1 MSLTELNRIYLILA
15 LALVSVSST
24 AVVIRYVE
32 LVPALTLA
40 FWRMLSASLF
50 LWCYSIKKPQN
61 LISLDNKYR
70 ILLAGFFLG
79 MHFALFFV
87 GVRNTSVASATL
99 LANTGPIFT
108 SLMSRF
114 RGEKVSLSVILGL
127 LISIF
132 GIIFVQ
138 WSDFR
143 VEGNNSWGNI
153 FSLLS
158 GFCIAMTYM
167 FASEIR
173 KDTENILYG
182 RAVFFIAA
190 MTICVIAMLNGVS
203 IFSFNKTDI
212 VWFVFLGIV
221 PSILGHNML
230 NYCIKYLSPTA
241 VASIP
246 LGEPIIASALCYFL
260 FFETVPISALLG
272 APLVFCGIIITV
284 KNSMVE

>member
-1 MSLTELNRIYLILA
+1 MSNRIYLILA

-182 RAVFFIAA
+182 RSVFFIAA

>member
-1 MSLTELNRIYLILA
+1 MSNRIYLILA

-24 AVVIRYVE
+24 VVVIRYVE

-114 RGEKVSLSVILGL
+114 RGEKVSLSVLLGL

-182 RAVFFIAA
+182 RSVFFIAA

>member
-1 MSLTELNRIYLILA
+1 MSKRIYLILFIA
-15 LALVSVSST
+15 LISVSST

-50 LWCYSIKKPQN
+50 LWCYSIKKPQK
-61 LISLDNKYR
+61 LISLNNRNR
-70 ILLAGFFLG
+70 ILFAGFFLG

-87 GVRNTSVASATL
+87 GVRITSVASATL

-108 SLMSRF
+108 ILLSKFS
-114 RGEKVSLSVILGL
+114 GQKVSKSVVVGL
-127 LISIF
+127 FISAF
-132 GIIFVQ
+132 GIIIIQ
-138 WSDFR
+138 WSGFEA
-143 VEGNNSWGNI
+143 EGNNYWGNV

-167 FASEIR
+167 FASKIR
-173 KDTENILYG
+173 KNTENILYG
-182 RAVFFIAA
+182 RSVFFVAA
-190 MTICVIAMLNGVS
+190 VTIFLVTMLSGGS
-203 IFSFNKTDI
+203 IFSFSKGDI
-212 VWFVFLGIV
+212 IWFVFLGVV

-246 LGEPIIASALCYFL
+246 LGEPIIASAFCYFL
-260 FFETVPISALLG
+260 FFETVPISALIG
-272 APLVFCGIIITV
+272 APFVFCGIIITV
-284 KNSMVE
+284 RNSTVD

>member
-1 MSLTELNRIYLILA
+1 MSNRIYLILA

-114 RGEKVSLSVILGL
+114 RGEKVSLSV
-127 LISIF
+127 
-132 GIIFVQ
+132 
-138 WSDFR
+138 
-143 VEGNNSWGNI
+143 
-153 FSLLS
+153 
-158 GFCIAMTYM
+158 
-167 FASEIR
+167 
-173 KDTENILYG
+173 
-182 RAVFFIAA
+182 
-190 MTICVIAMLNGVS
+190 
-203 IFSFNKTDI
+203 
-212 VWFVFLGIV
+212 
-221 PSILGHNML
+221 
-230 NYCIKYLSPTA
+230 
-241 VASIP
+241 
-246 LGEPIIASALCYFL
+246 
-260 FFETVPISALLG
+260 
-272 APLVFCGIIITV
+272 
-284 KNSMVE
+284 

>member
-1 MSLTELNRIYLILA
+1 MSKRIYLILA

-40 FWRMLSASLF
+40 FWRMLSASFF
-50 LWCYSIKKPQN
+50 LWCYSIKKPQG
-61 LISLDNKYR
+61 LIPLRNKYK
-70 ILLAGFFLG
+70 ILFAGFFLG

-87 GVRNTSVASATL
+87 GVRITSVASATL

-108 SLMSRF
+108 SLISRF
-114 RGEKVSLSVILGL
+114 NGQRVHRSVVLGL

-138 WSDFR
+138 WSDFSD
-143 VEGNNSWGNI
+143 ESNNSWGNF

-173 KDTENILYG
+173 KDTENVLYG
-182 RAVFFIAA
+182 RSVFFVAA
-190 MTICVIAMLNGVS
+190 VTVWAITILSGVS
-203 IFSFNKTDI
+203 IFSFNKNDI

-221 PSILGHNML
+221 PSIFGHNML

-246 LGEPIIASALCYFL
+246 LGEPIIASALCYL
-260 FFETVPISALLG
+260 FFLEAIPISALLG
-272 APLVFCGIIITV
+272 APLVFCGMIITV
-284 KNSMVE
+284 KNSGLK

>member
-1 MSLTELNRIYLILA
+1 MSNRIYLILA

-79 MHFALFFV
+79 MHFSLFFV

-114 RGEKVSLSVILGL
+114 RGEKVSLSVLLGL

-182 RAVFFIAA
+182 RSVFFIAA

>member
-1 MSLTELNRIYLILA
+1 MSNRIYLILA

-24 AVVIRYVE
+24 VVVIRYVE

-114 RGEKVSLSVILGL
+114 RGEKVSLSVLLGL

-182 RAVFFIAA
+182 RSVFFIAA

-212 VWFVFLGIV
+212 VWFAFLGIV

>member
-1 MSLTELNRIYLILA
+1 MSNRIYLILA

-114 RGEKVSLSVILGL
+114 RGEKVSLSVLLGL

-143 VEGNNSWGNI
+143 VEGSNSWGNI

-158 GFCIAMTYM
+158 SFCIAMTYM

-182 RAVFFIAA
+182 RSVFFIAA

>member
-1 MSLTELNRIYLILA
+1 MSKRIYLILFIA
-15 LALVSVSST
+15 LISVSST

-50 LWCYSIKKPQN
+50 LWCYSIKKPQR
-61 LISLDNKYR
+61 LISLNNRSR
-70 ILLAGFFLG
+70 ILFAGFFLG

-87 GVRNTSVASATL
+87 GVRSTSVASATL

-108 SLMSRF
+108 SLLSRLS
-114 RGEKVSLSVILGL
+114 GQKVSRSVVLGL
-127 LISIF
+127 FISVF
-132 GIIFVQ
+132 GIIIVQ
-138 WSDFR
+138 WSGFGA
-143 VEGNNSWGNI
+143 EGNNYWGNL

-167 FASEIR
+167 FASKIR

-182 RAVFFIAA
+182 RSVFFVAA
-190 MTICVIAMLNGVS
+190 VTILLVTILSGGS
-203 IFSFNKTDI
+203 IFSFNKGDI
-212 VWFVFLGIV
+212 IWFVFLGIV

-241 VASIP
+241 IASIP
-246 LGEPIIASALCYFL
+246 LGEPIIASAFCYFL
-260 FFETVPISALLG
+260 FFETVPVSALIG
-272 APLVFCGIIITV
+272 APFVFCGIIMTV
-284 KNSMVE
+284 RNSMVD

>member
-1 MSLTELNRIYLILA
+1 MSKRIYLILFIA
-15 LALVSVSST
+15 LISVSST

-50 LWCYSIKKPQN
+50 LWCYSIKRPQR
-61 LISLDNKYR
+61 LISANNRNR
-70 ILLAGFFLG
+70 ILFAGFFLG

-108 SLMSRF
+108 SLLS
-114 RGEKVSLSVILGL
+114 GLSGQKVTRSVILGL
-127 LISIF
+127 LISVF
-132 GIIFVQ
+132 GIILVQ
-138 WSDFR
+138 WPDFG
-143 VEGNNSWGNI
+143 VEENNYWGNL

-167 FASEIR
+167 FASKIR
-173 KDTENILYG
+173 KNTENILYG
-182 RAVFFIAA
+182 RSVFFVAA
-190 MTICVIAMLNGVS
+190 VTILLVTILSGGS
-203 IFSFNKTDI
+203 IFSFNRGDI

-246 LGEPIIASALCYFL
+246 LGEPIIASAFCYFL
-260 FFETVPISALLG
+260 FFETVPVSALIG
-272 APLVFCGIIITV
+272 APFVFCGIIMTV
-284 KNSMVE
+284 KNSMVD

>member
-1 MSLTELNRIYLILA
+1 MILFIALI
-15 LALVSVSST
+15 SVSST

-50 LWCYSIKKPQN
+50 LWCYSIKKPQK
-61 LISLDNKYR
+61 LIPLSNRSR
-70 ILLAGFFLG
+70 ILFAGFFLG

-87 GVRNTSVASATL
+87 GVRNTSVSSATL

-108 SLMSRF
+108 SLLSRVS
-114 RGEKVSLSVILGL
+114 GQKVSKSVVLGL
-127 LISIF
+127 FISVF
-132 GIIFVQ
+132 GIVLVQ
-138 WSDFR
+138 WPGFEAGGDSY
-143 VEGNNSWGNI
+143 WGNLL
-153 FSLLS
+153 SLLS

-167 FASEIR
+167 FASKIR

-182 RAVFFIAA
+182 RSVFFVAA
-190 MTICVIAMLNGVS
+190 VTILLVTILSGGS
-203 IFSFNKTDI
+203 IFAFNKSDI
-212 VWFVFLGIV
+212 IWFVFLGIV

-246 LGEPIIASALCYFL
+246 LGEPIVASAFCYFL
-260 FFETVPISALLG
+260 FFETVPMSALFG
-272 APLVFCGIIITV
+272 APFVFCGTIMTV
-284 KNSMVE
+284 RNSMVD

>member
-1 MSLTELNRIYLILA
+1 MSKRIYLILFIA
-15 LALVSVSST
+15 LISVSST

-50 LWCYSIKKPQN
+50 LWCYSIKKPQRI
-61 LISLDNKYR
+61 ISLNNRNR
-70 ILLAGFFLG
+70 ILFAGFFLG

-87 GVRNTSVASATL
+87 GVRSTSVASATL

-108 SLMSRF
+108 SLLSRL
-114 RGEKVSLSVILGL
+114 GGQKVSRSVVIGL
-127 LISIF
+127 FISVF
-132 GIIFVQ
+132 GIIIIQ
-138 WSDFR
+138 WSGFR
-143 VEGNNSWGNI
+143 AEGNNYWGNV

-167 FASEIR
+167 FASKVR
-173 KDTENILYG
+173 KNTENILYG
-182 RAVFFIAA
+182 RSVFLVAAV
-190 MTICVIAMLNGVS
+190 TILLVTILSGGS
-203 IFSFNKTDI
+203 IFSFNKSDV

-246 LGEPIIASALCYFL
+246 LGEPIIASAFCYFL
-260 FFETVPISALLG
+260 FFETVPVSALIG
-272 APLVFCGIIITV
+272 APFVFCGIIVTV
-284 KNSMVE
+284 RNSVVD

>member
-1 MSLTELNRIYLILA
+1 MSKRIYLILFF
-15 LALVSVSST
+15 ALVSVSST

-50 LWCYSIKKPQN
+50 LWCYSIKKPQR
-61 LISLDNKYR
+61 LISLNNRNR
-70 ILLAGFFLG
+70 ILFAGFFLG

-87 GVRNTSVASATL
+87 GVRSTSVASATL
-99 LANTGPIFT
+99 LANTGPVFT
-108 SLMSRF
+108 SLLS
-114 RGEKVSLSVILGL
+114 GLSGQKVPRSVILGL
-127 LISIF
+127 FISVF
-132 GIIFVQ
+132 GIIVVQ
-138 WSDFR
+138 WSGFGA
-143 VEGNNSWGNI
+143 EGNNYWGNL

-167 FASEIR
+167 FASKIR

-182 RAVFFIAA
+182 RSVFFVAA
-190 MTICVIAMLNGVS
+190 VTIWLVTILSGGS
-203 IFSFNKTDI
+203 IFSFNKSDI

-246 LGEPIIASALCYFL
+246 LGEPIIASVFCYFL
-260 FFETVPISALLG
+260 FLASIFL
-272 APLVFCGIIITV
+272 
-284 KNSMVE
+284 K